1 MGIIGIHKWGMQK
14 TKIRV
19 AQKKPCLDLLKNKH
33 LNMLKKS

>member
-19 AQKKPCLDLLKNKH
+19 APKKTLLR
-33 LNMLKKS
+33 LIKKFTP